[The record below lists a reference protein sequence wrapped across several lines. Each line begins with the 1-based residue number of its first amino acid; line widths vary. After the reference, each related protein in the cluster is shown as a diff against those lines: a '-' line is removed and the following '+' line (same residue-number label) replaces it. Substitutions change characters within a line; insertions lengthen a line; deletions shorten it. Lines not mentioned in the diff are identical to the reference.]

1 MSDRCQRRRNLKGKG
16 IDRLFCRW
24 QRNGDNN
31 MAVIGCTCSANIV
44 DLLPNSKISVLVL
57 VIN

>member
-1 MSDRCQRRRNLKGKG
+1 MDFNIPFAFEAAALLAAGV
-16 IDRLFCRW
+16 RLMVCLR
-24 QRNGDNN
+24 
-31 MAVIGCTCSANIV
+31 SS